1 MRTCFIFGL
10 AIILFSATG
19 PHASAQAAPPPG
31 PYNES
36 CQNIQMKGTTLHA
49 KCQTADGKWADAKL
63 ANAGQCADGVI
74 NLNGILTCQAGLLP
88 PGSYVGTCA
97 DVRLEGTT
105 LRASCK
111 NSKDQ
116 SVAAELKN
124 ANQCRGDIANQ
135 NGALK
140 CITGAQPVAQEK
152 TVQPE
157 KKKKKKFI
165 VF

>member
-1 MRTCFIFGL
+1 MRTCVFGF
-10 AIILFSATG
+10 AIILFAATG
-19 PHASAQAAPPPG
+19 PNASAQAAPPPG

-36 CQNIQMKGTTLHA
+36 CQNIQMKGATLHA
-49 KCQTADGKWADAKL
+49 KCQTADGKWADTKL
-63 ANAGQCADGVI
+63 ENAGKCADGVI
-74 NLNGILTCQAGLLP
+74 NLNGILSCQAGLLP
-88 PGSYVGTCA
+88 PGSYVQTCTN
-97 DVRLEGTT
+97 VRLDGTT

-124 ANQCRGDIANQ
+124 ANQCRGDITNQ

-140 CITGAQPVAQEK
+140 CLTGPQPAAQAK
-152 TVQPE
+152 TDQPE